1 MGIHTPR
8 RIKFDKSRPPN
19 NEIQWKKEDRM
30 YTRNGQANTQSVFY
44 PVVGGIVNKESW
56 ITAKVSNSLRFC
68 LTQRREIFVIQF

>member
-8 RIKFDKSRPPN
+8 NIKVDKSRPPN

-44 PVVGGIVNKESW
+44 PVVGGNANKESW
-56 ITAKVSNSLRFC
+56 IRADVSNS
-68 LTQRREIFVIQF
+68 IQFS